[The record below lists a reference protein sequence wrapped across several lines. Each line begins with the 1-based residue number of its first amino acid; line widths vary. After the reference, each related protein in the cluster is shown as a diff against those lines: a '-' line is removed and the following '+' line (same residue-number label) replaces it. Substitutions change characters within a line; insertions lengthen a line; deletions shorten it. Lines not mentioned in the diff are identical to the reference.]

1 MTPSFFF
8 QPSVFGFATAMALI
22 WAAAIALRMRRDERG
37 IGWILL
43 ASFTGA
49 LAAAALCG
57 LIAGVGLSLAPLRLA
72 QLGLAAAGFLVLVE
86 FGRRE
91 LRGRFHTLKKPWVYA
106 VLAAAAAIKFAIAGT
121 AGLEAVCA
129 YVFAPFGG
137 FLAAAALAL
146 RVRDRRSSGWGLPL
160 ASAAIAFFA
169 IGFALSVS
177 ALQAFAALGL
187 LAGIWRERWDE
198 SPFPQETGAFVRWRA
213 PAAFILFTVLGCAG
227 LIAFGQA
234 EQGASLVVQAG
245 AADTPG
251 NAASGASV
259 IVDMEIDSR
268 HLARERAAAQRYKQG
283 LSILVVVVIV
293 AAVWIGLSHLQRRL

>member
-1 MTPSFFF
+1 MASPGVL
-8 QPSVFGFATAMALI
+8 QPAVFGFATAMALI

-37 IGWILL
+37 IAWTLL
-43 ASFTGA
+43 ASFAGA

-57 LIAGVGLSLAPLRLA
+57 VFAGGGTSNLPLRLA
-72 QLGLAAAGFLVLVE
+72 QLGLAAGGFLALVE

-91 LRGRFHTLKKPWVYA
+91 LRGRFRTLNKPWVYA

-137 FLAAAALAL
+137 FLAAAAIAL

-169 IGFALSVS
+169 IGFAVSVA
-177 ALQAFAALGL
+177 ALQSFAAVGL

-198 SPFPQETGAFVRWRA
+198 SPFPQQTGAFVRWRA
-213 PAAFILFTVLGCAG
+213 PAAFILLTVLGCAG
-227 LIAFGQA
+227 LIAFGQS

-245 AADTPG
+245 AADTAG

-259 IVDMEIDSR
+259 MVDMEIDSR
-268 HLARERAAAQRYKQG
+268 QLARERAAAQRYKQG
-283 LSILVVVVIV
+283 MSILFVVVIV
-293 AAVWIGLSHLQRRL
+293 AAVWVGLSRLQRRM